1 MKKLL
6 SLLLALVMLLSFAA
20 CANDDDTPPANED
33 GQQEEQNGSEAGTMN
48 KLADIKAAG
57 ELVVG
62 TSADYPPYE
71 FHMEIDGVDTIVGF
85 DIAIAQAF
93 ADELGV
99 ELKLVDMALES
110 LLISL
115 QKGDFDLVMAGLTPD
130 EERAKTVDFTDVFF
144 HNKQIVII
152 RAEDADKYVT
162 TEDMAGTTLGVQAG
176 TVQETI
182 AADLTDENKVIK
194 LKKFPELIMELKT
207 VKIDG
212 VCTNTMVAS
221 AYVSAH
227 PDLLCQDI
235 GIVWE
240 NTGFAG
246 AIQKGDNGEFMAFLN
261 DTIAKLQEDGS
272 IDRFVA
278 EAQELA
284 NASSEDADSEA
295 ACLIVFD

>member
-20 CANDDDTPPANED
+20 CANDDTPPAD
-33 GQQEEQNGSEAGTMN
+33 GDDQQQEEQNGSESTTMN

-62 TSADYPPYE
+62 TSADYPPYG
-71 FHMEIDGVDTIVGF
+71 FHTEIDGKDTIVGF
-85 DIAIAQAF
+85 DISIAQAF

-99 ELKLVDMALES
+99 ELKLVDMAFES

-115 QKGDFDLVMAGLTPD
+115 QNGDFDLVMAGLTPD

-176 TVQETI
+176 TIQETI
-182 AADLTDENKVIK
+182 AADLTDENKVVK

-207 VKIDG
+207 GKVDG

-235 GIVWE
+235 GIVWD
-240 NTGFAG
+240 NTGFSG

-261 DTIAKLQEDGS
+261 ETIAKLQEDGS

-278 EAQELA
+278 EAQQLA
-284 NASSEDADSEA
+284 NASSEDADS
-295 ACLIVFD
+295 

>member
-20 CANDDDTPPANED
+20 CANDDTPPAD
-33 GQQEEQNGSEAGTMN
+33 GDDQQQEEQNGSESTTMN

-71 FHMEIDGVDTIVGF
+71 FHTEIDGKDTIVGF
-85 DIAIAQAF
+85 DISIAQAF

-99 ELKLVDMALES
+99 ELKLVDMAFES

-130 EERAKTVDFTDVFF
+130 EKRAKTVDFTDVFF

-176 TVQETI
+176 TIQETI
-182 AADLTDENKVIK
+182 AADLTDENKVVK

-207 VKIDG
+207 GKVDG

-235 GIVWE
+235 GIVWD

-261 DTIAKLQEDGS
+261 ETIAKLQEDGS

-278 EAQELA
+278 EAQQLA
-284 NASSEDADSEA
+284 NASSEDADS
-295 ACLIVFD
+295 

>member
-6 SLLLALVMLLSFAA
+6 SLLLALIMLLSFAA
-20 CANDDDTPPANED
+20 CANDDTPPAD
-33 GQQEEQNGSEAGTMN
+33 GDDQQQEEQNGSEAGTMN

-71 FHMEIDGVDTIVGF
+71 FHTEIDGKDTIVGF

-99 ELKLVDMALES
+99 ELKLVDMAFES

-115 QKGDFDLVMAGLTPD
+115 QNGDFDLVMAGLTPD

-182 AADLTDENKVIK
+182 AADLTDENKVVK

-207 VKIDG
+207 GKVDG

-235 GIVWE
+235 GIVWD

-261 DTIAKLQEDGS
+261 ETIAKLQEDGS

-295 ACLIVFD
+295 A

>member
-20 CANDDDTPPANED
+20 CANDDTPPAD
-33 GQQEEQNGSEAGTMN
+33 GDDQQQEEQNGSESTTMN

-71 FHMEIDGVDTIVGF
+71 FHTEIDGKDTIVGF
-85 DIAIAQAF
+85 DISIAQAF

-99 ELKLVDMALES
+99 ELKLVDMAFES

-115 QKGDFDLVMAGLTPD
+115 QNGDFDLVMAGLTPD

-182 AADLTDENKVIK
+182 AADLTDENKVVK

-207 VKIDG
+207 GKVDG

-235 GIVWE
+235 GIVWD
-240 NTGFAG
+240 NTGFSG

-261 DTIAKLQEDGS
+261 ETIAKLQEDGS

-278 EAQELA
+278 EAQQLA
-284 NASSEDADSEA
+284 NASSEDADS
-295 ACLIVFD
+295 

>member
-20 CANDDDTPPANED
+20 CANDDTPPAD
-33 GQQEEQNGSEAGTMN
+33 GDDQQQEEQNGSESTTMN

-71 FHMEIDGVDTIVGF
+71 FHTEIDGKDTIVGF
-85 DIAIAQAF
+85 DISIAQAF

-99 ELKLVDMALES
+99 ELKLVDMAFES

-115 QKGDFDLVMAGLTPD
+115 QNGDFDLVMAGLTPD

-182 AADLTDENKVIK
+182 AADLTDENKVVK

-207 VKIDG
+207 GKIDG

-235 GIVWE
+235 GIVWD

-261 DTIAKLQEDGS
+261 ETIAKLQEDGS

-284 NASSEDADSEA
+284 NASSEDADS
-295 ACLIVFD
+295 

>member
-20 CANDDDTPPANED
+20 CANDDTPPAD
-33 GQQEEQNGSEAGTMN
+33 GDDQQQEEQNGSEAGTMN

-71 FHMEIDGVDTIVGF
+71 FHTEIDGKDTIVGF
-85 DIAIAQAF
+85 DISIAQAF

-99 ELKLVDMALES
+99 ELKLVDMAFES

-115 QKGDFDLVMAGLTPD
+115 QNGDFDLVMAGLTPD

-176 TVQETI
+176 TIQETI
-182 AADLTDENKVIK
+182 AADLTDENKVVK

-207 VKIDG
+207 GKVDG

-235 GIVWE
+235 GIVWD

-284 NASSEDADSEA
+284 NASSEDADS
-295 ACLIVFD
+295 

>member
-20 CANDDDTPPANED
+20 CANDDTPPAD
-33 GQQEEQNGSEAGTMN
+33 GDDQQQEEQNGSESTTMN

-71 FHMEIDGVDTIVGF
+71 FHNEIDGKDTIVGF
-85 DIAIAQAF
+85 DISIAQAF

-99 ELKLVDMALES
+99 ELKLVDMAFES

-130 EERAKTVDFTDVFF
+130 EKRAKTVDFTDVFF

-207 VKIDG
+207 GKIDG

-235 GIVWE
+235 GIV
-240 NTGFAG
+240 
-246 AIQKGDNGEFMAFLN
+246 
-261 DTIAKLQEDGS
+261 
-272 IDRFVA
+272 
-278 EAQELA
+278 
-284 NASSEDADSEA
+284 
-295 ACLIVFD
+295 

>member
-6 SLLLALVMLLSFAA
+6 GLLLALVMLLSFAA

-99 ELKLVDMALES
+99 ELKLVDMVLES

-176 TVQETI
+176 TIQETI
-182 AADLTDENKVIK
+182 AADLTDENKVVK

-207 VKIDG
+207 GKIDG

-235 GIVWE
+235 GIVWD
-240 NTGFAG
+240 NTGFSG

-261 DTIAKLQEDGS
+261 ETIAKLQEDGS

-278 EAQELA
+278 EAQQLA
-284 NASSEDADSEA
+284 NASSEDADS
-295 ACLIVFD
+295 

>member
-99 ELKLVDMALES
+99 ELKLVDMAFES
-110 LLISL
+110 LLISPA
-115 QKGDFDLVMAGLTPD
+115 KGRLRLVMPALPPMKSAPRRSTSPTSFSTIS
-130 EERAKTVDFTDVFF
+130 RLSLSVPRMPTSMSP
-144 HNKQIVII
+144 
-152 RAEDADKYVT
+152 

-207 VKIDG
+207 GKL
-212 VCTNTMVAS
+212 TAS
-221 AYVSAH
+221 APTPWWLRPMFRPIPTFCARTSASFGKT
-227 PDLLCQDI
+227 P
-235 GIVWE
+235 
-240 NTGFAG
+240 GFAG

-272 IDRFVA
+272 IDMFVA

-295 ACLIVFD
+295 A

>member
-20 CANDDDTPPANED
+20 CANDDTPPAD
-33 GQQEEQNGSEAGTMN
+33 GDDQQQEEQNGSESTTMN

-71 FHMEIDGVDTIVGF
+71 FHTEIDGKDTIVGF
-85 DIAIAQAF
+85 DISIAQAF

-99 ELKLVDMALES
+99 ELKLVDMAFES

-115 QKGDFDLVMAGLTPD
+115 QNGDFDLVMAGLTPD

-176 TVQETI
+176 TIQETI
-182 AADLTDENKVIK
+182 AADLTDENKVVK

-207 VKIDG
+207 GKVDG

-235 GIVWE
+235 GIVWD
-240 NTGFAG
+240 NTGFSG

-261 DTIAKLQEDGS
+261 ETIAKLQEDGS

-278 EAQELA
+278 EAQQLA
-284 NASSEDADSEA
+284 NASSEDADS
-295 ACLIVFD
+295 

>member
-20 CANDDDTPPANED
+20 CANDDDTPPAD
-33 GQQEEQNGSEAGTMN
+33 GDDQQQEEQNGSEAGTMN

-71 FHMEIDGVDTIVGF
+71 FHTEIDGKDTIVGF

-99 ELKLVDMALES
+99 ELKLVDMAFES

-130 EERAKTVDFTDVFF
+130 EKRAKTVDFTDVFF

-176 TVQETI
+176 TIQETI
-182 AADLTDENKVIK
+182 AADLTDENKVVK

-207 VKIDG
+207 GKVDG
-212 VCTNTMVAS
+212 VCTNTMVGLPES
-221 AYVSAH
+221 PS
-227 PDLLCQDI
+227 
-235 GIVWE
+235 
-240 NTGFAG
+240 
-246 AIQKGDNGEFMAFLN
+246 FLSR
-261 DTIAKLQEDGS
+261 E
-272 IDRFVA
+272 
-278 EAQELA
+278 
-284 NASSEDADSEA
+284 
-295 ACLIVFD
+295 

>member
-20 CANDDDTPPANED
+20 CANDDDTPPAD
-33 GQQEEQNGSEAGTMN
+33 GDDQQQEEQNGSEAGTMN

-99 ELKLVDMALES
+99 ELKLVDMAFES

-182 AADLTDENKVIK
+182 AADLTDENKVVK

-207 VKIDG
+207 GKVDG

-235 GIVWE
+235 GIVWD
-240 NTGFAG
+240 NTGFSG

-261 DTIAKLQEDGS
+261 ETIAKLQEDGS

-278 EAQELA
+278 EAQQLA
-284 NASSEDADSEA
+284 NASSEDADS
-295 ACLIVFD
+295 

>member
-20 CANDDDTPPANED
+20 CANDDTPPAD
-33 GQQEEQNGSEAGTMN
+33 GDDQQQEEQNGSESTTMN

-71 FHMEIDGVDTIVGF
+71 FHTEIDGKDTIVGF

-99 ELKLVDMALES
+99 ELKLVDMAFES

-115 QKGDFDLVMAGLTPD
+115 QNGDFDLVMAGLTPD

-176 TVQETI
+176 TIQETI
-182 AADLTDENKVIK
+182 AADLTDENKVVK

-207 VKIDG
+207 GKIDG

-235 GIVWE
+235 GIVWD

-284 NASSEDADSEA
+284 NASSEDADS
-295 ACLIVFD
+295 

>member
-20 CANDDDTPPANED
+20 CANDDTPPAD
-33 GQQEEQNGSEAGTMN
+33 GDDQQQEEQNGSEAGTMN

-71 FHMEIDGVDTIVGF
+71 FHTEIDGKDTIVGF

-99 ELKLVDMALES
+99 ELKLVDMAFES

-115 QKGDFDLVMAGLTPD
+115 QNGDFDLVMAGLTPD

-176 TVQETI
+176 TIQETI
-182 AADLTDENKVIK
+182 AADLTDENKVVK

-207 VKIDG
+207 GKIDG

-235 GIVWE
+235 GIVWD

-261 DTIAKLQEDGS
+261 ETIAKLQEDGS

-278 EAQELA
+278 EAQQLA
-284 NASSEDADSEA
+284 NASSEDADS
-295 ACLIVFD
+295 

>member
-20 CANDDDTPPANED
+20 CANDDTPPAD
-33 GQQEEQNGSEAGTMN
+33 GDDQQQEEQNGSESTTMN

-71 FHMEIDGVDTIVGF
+71 FHTEIDGKDTIVGF
-85 DIAIAQAF
+85 DISIAQAF

-99 ELKLVDMALES
+99 ELKLVDMAFES

-115 QKGDFDLVMAGLTPD
+115 QNGDFDLVMAGLTPD

-176 TVQETI
+176 TIQETI
-182 AADLTDENKVIK
+182 AADLTDENKVVK

-207 VKIDG
+207 GKVDG

-235 GIVWE
+235 GIVWD
-240 NTGFAG
+240 NTGFSG

-261 DTIAKLQEDGS
+261 ETIAKLQEDGS

-278 EAQELA
+278 EAQHLA
-284 NASSEDADSEA
+284 NASSEDADS
-295 ACLIVFD
+295 

>member
-99 ELKLVDMALES
+99 ELKLVDMAFES

-130 EERAKTVDFTDVFF
+130 EERAKMTELLASGFADTFRRLHPDTADAYSWWSYRF
-144 HNKQIVII
+144 HAREKNAGWRIDYFIVSERLMPHVVSASI
-152 RAEDADKYVT
+152 RADV
-162 TEDMAGTTLGVQAG
+162 LGSDHCPV
-176 TVQETI
+176 V
-182 AADLTDENKVIK
+182 L
-194 LKKFPELIMELKT
+194 ELD
-207 VKIDG
+207 V
-212 VCTNTMVAS
+212 
-221 AYVSAH
+221 
-227 PDLLCQDI
+227 
-235 GIVWE
+235 
-240 NTGFAG
+240 
-246 AIQKGDNGEFMAFLN
+246 
-261 DTIAKLQEDGS
+261 
-272 IDRFVA
+272 
-278 EAQELA
+278 
-284 NASSEDADSEA
+284 
-295 ACLIVFD
+295 

>member
-20 CANDDDTPPANED
+20 CANDDTPPAD
-33 GQQEEQNGSEAGTMN
+33 GDDQQQEEQNGSESTTMN

-71 FHMEIDGVDTIVGF
+71 FHTEIDGKDTIVGF

-99 ELKLVDMALES
+99 ELKLVDMAFES

-182 AADLTDENKVIK
+182 AADLTDENKVVK

-207 VKIDG
+207 GKVDG

-235 GIVWE
+235 GIVWD
-240 NTGFAG
+240 NTGFSG

-261 DTIAKLQEDGS
+261 ETIAKLQEDGS

-278 EAQELA
+278 EAQQLA
-284 NASSEDADSEA
+284 NASSEDADS
-295 ACLIVFD
+295 

>member
-20 CANDDDTPPANED
+20 CANDDTPPAD
-33 GQQEEQNGSEAGTMN
+33 GDDQQQEEQNGSEAGTMN

-99 ELKLVDMALES
+99 ELKLVDMAFES

-176 TVQETI
+176 TIQETI
-182 AADLTDENKVIK
+182 AADLTDENKVVK

-207 VKIDG
+207 GKVDG

-235 GIVWE
+235 GIVWD
-240 NTGFAG
+240 NTGFSG

-261 DTIAKLQEDGS
+261 ETIAKLQEDGS

-278 EAQELA
+278 EAQQLA
-284 NASSEDADSEA
+284 NASSEDADS
-295 ACLIVFD
+295 

>member
-20 CANDDDTPPANED
+20 CANDDTPPAD
-33 GQQEEQNGSEAGTMN
+33 GDDQQQEEQNGSESTTMN

-71 FHMEIDGVDTIVGF
+71 FHTEIDGKDTIVGF
-85 DIAIAQAF
+85 DISIAQAF

-99 ELKLVDMALES
+99 ELKLVDMAFES

-115 QKGDFDLVMAGLTPD
+115 QNGDFDLVMAGLTPD

-176 TVQETI
+176 TIQETI
-182 AADLTDENKVIK
+182 AADLTDENKVVK

-207 VKIDG
+207 GKVDG

-235 GIVWE
+235 GIVWD
-240 NTGFAG
+240 NTGFSG

-284 NASSEDADSEA
+284 NASSEDADS
-295 ACLIVFD
+295 

>member
-20 CANDDDTPPANED
+20 CANDDTPPAD
-33 GQQEEQNGSEAGTMN
+33 GDDQQQEEQNGSEAGTMN

-99 ELKLVDMALES
+99 ELKLVDMAFES

-130 EERAKTVDFTDVFF
+130 EDRAKTVDFTDVFF

-176 TVQETI
+176 TIQETI

-207 VKIDG
+207 GKIDG

-235 GIVWE
+235 GIVWD
-240 NTGFAG
+240 NTGFSG

-261 DTIAKLQEDGS
+261 ETIAKLQEDGS

-295 ACLIVFD
+295 A

>member
-99 ELKLVDMALES
+99 ELKLVDMVLES

-182 AADLTDENKVIK
+182 AADLTDENKVVK

-207 VKIDG
+207 GKIDG

-235 GIVWE
+235 GIVWD
-240 NTGFAG
+240 NTGFSG

-284 NASSEDADSEA
+284 NASSEDADS
-295 ACLIVFD
+295 

>member
-20 CANDDDTPPANED
+20 CANDDTPPAD
-33 GQQEEQNGSEAGTMN
+33 GDDQQQEEQNGSESTTMN

-71 FHMEIDGVDTIVGF
+71 FHTEIDGKDTIVGF

-99 ELKLVDMALES
+99 ELKLVDMAFES

-115 QKGDFDLVMAGLTPD
+115 QNGDFDLVMAGLTPD

-176 TVQETI
+176 TIQETI
-182 AADLTDENKVIK
+182 AADLTDENKVVK

-207 VKIDG
+207 GKIDG

-235 GIVWE
+235 GIVWD
-240 NTGFAG
+240 NTGFSG

-261 DTIAKLQEDGS
+261 ETIAKLQEDGS

-278 EAQELA
+278 EAQQLA
-284 NASSEDADSEA
+284 NASSEDADS
-295 ACLIVFD
+295 

>member
-20 CANDDDTPPANED
+20 CANDDTPPAD
-33 GQQEEQNGSEAGTMN
+33 GDDQQQEEQNGSEAGTMN

-71 FHMEIDGVDTIVGF
+71 FHTEIDGKDTIVGF
-85 DIAIAQAF
+85 DISIAQAF

-99 ELKLVDMALES
+99 ELKLVDMAFES

-115 QKGDFDLVMAGLTPD
+115 QNGDFDLVMAGLTPD
-130 EERAKTVDFTDVFF
+130 EKRAKTVDFTDVFF

-182 AADLTDENKVIK
+182 AADLTDENKVVK

-207 VKIDG
+207 GKVDG

-235 GIVWE
+235 GIVWD
-240 NTGFAG
+240 NTGFSG

-261 DTIAKLQEDGS
+261 ETIAKLQEDGS

-278 EAQELA
+278 EAQQLA

-295 ACLIVFD
+295 A

>member
-20 CANDDDTPPANED
+20 CANDDTPPAD
-33 GQQEEQNGSEAGTMN
+33 GDDQQQEEQNGSESTTMN

-71 FHMEIDGVDTIVGF
+71 FHTEIDGKDTIVGF

-99 ELKLVDMALES
+99 ELKLVDMAFES

-176 TVQETI
+176 TIQETI
-182 AADLTDENKVIK
+182 AADLTDENKVVK

-207 VKIDG
+207 GKVDG

-235 GIVWE
+235 GIVWD
-240 NTGFAG
+240 NTGFSG

-261 DTIAKLQEDGS
+261 ETIAKLQEDGS

-278 EAQELA
+278 EAQQLA
-284 NASSEDADSEA
+284 NASSEDADS
-295 ACLIVFD
+295 

>member
-20 CANDDDTPPANED
+20 CANDDDTPPAD
-33 GQQEEQNGSEAGTMN
+33 GDDQQQEEQNGSEAGTMN

-71 FHMEIDGVDTIVGF
+71 FHTEIDGKDTIVGF

-99 ELKLVDMALES
+99 ELKLVDMAFES

-115 QKGDFDLVMAGLTPD
+115 QNGDFDLVMAGLTPD

-176 TVQETI
+176 TIQETI
-182 AADLTDENKVIK
+182 AADLTDENKVVK

-207 VKIDG
+207 GKVDG

-235 GIVWE
+235 GIVWD
-240 NTGFAG
+240 NTGFSG

-261 DTIAKLQEDGS
+261 ETIAKLQEDGS

-278 EAQELA
+278 EAQQLA
-284 NASSEDADSEA
+284 NASSEDADS
-295 ACLIVFD
+295 

>member
-20 CANDDDTPPANED
+20 CANDDTPPAD
-33 GQQEEQNGSEAGTMN
+33 GDDQQQEEQNGSESTTMN

-71 FHMEIDGVDTIVGF
+71 FHTEIDGKDTIVGF
-85 DIAIAQAF
+85 DISIAQAF

-99 ELKLVDMALES
+99 ELKLVDMAFES

-115 QKGDFDLVMAGLTPD
+115 QNGDFDLVMAGLTPD

-176 TVQETI
+176 TIQETI
-182 AADLTDENKVIK
+182 AADLTDENKVVK

-207 VKIDG
+207 GKIDG

-235 GIVWE
+235 GIVWD

-261 DTIAKLQEDGS
+261 ETIAKLQEDGS

-278 EAQELA
+278 EAQQLA
-284 NASSEDADSEA
+284 NASSEDADS
-295 ACLIVFD
+295 

>member
-20 CANDDDTPPANED
+20 CANDDTPPAD
-33 GQQEEQNGSEAGTMN
+33 GDDQQQEEQNGSESTTMN

-71 FHMEIDGVDTIVGF
+71 FHTEIDGKDTIVGF
-85 DIAIAQAF
+85 DISIAQAF

-99 ELKLVDMALES
+99 ELKLVDMAFES

-115 QKGDFDLVMAGLTPD
+115 QNGDFDLVMAGLTPD
-130 EERAKTVDFTDVFF
+130 EKRAKTVDFTDVFF

-176 TVQETI
+176 TIQETI
-182 AADLTDENKVIK
+182 AADLTDENKVVK

-207 VKIDG
+207 GKIDG

-235 GIVWE
+235 GIVWD

-261 DTIAKLQEDGS
+261 ETIAKLQEDGS

-278 EAQELA
+278 EAQQLA
-284 NASSEDADSEA
+284 NASSEDADS
-295 ACLIVFD
+295 

>member
-20 CANDDDTPPANED
+20 CANDDTPPAD
-33 GQQEEQNGSEAGTMN
+33 GDDQQQEEQNGSESTTMN

-71 FHMEIDGVDTIVGF
+71 FHTEIDGKDTIVGF

-99 ELKLVDMALES
+99 ELKLVDMAFES

-115 QKGDFDLVMAGLTPD
+115 QNGDFDLVMAGLTPD

-182 AADLTDENKVIK
+182 AADLTDENKVVK

-207 VKIDG
+207 GKIDG

-235 GIVWE
+235 GIVWD
-240 NTGFAG
+240 NTGFSG

-261 DTIAKLQEDGS
+261 ETIAKLQEDGS

-278 EAQELA
+278 EAQQLA
-284 NASSEDADSEA
+284 NASSEDADS
-295 ACLIVFD
+295 

>member
-20 CANDDDTPPANED
+20 CANDDTPPAD
-33 GQQEEQNGSEAGTMN
+33 GDDQQQEEQNGSESTTMN

-71 FHMEIDGVDTIVGF
+71 FHTEIDGKDTIVGF

-99 ELKLVDMALES
+99 ELKLVDMAFES

-130 EERAKTVDFTDVFF
+130 EDRAKTVDFTDVFF

-176 TVQETI
+176 TIQETI
-182 AADLTDENKVIK
+182 AADLTDENKVVK

-207 VKIDG
+207 GKVDG

-235 GIVWE
+235 GIVWD
-240 NTGFAG
+240 NTGFSG

-261 DTIAKLQEDGS
+261 ETIAKLQEDGS

-278 EAQELA
+278 EAQQLA
-284 NASSEDADSEA
+284 NASSEDADS
-295 ACLIVFD
+295 

>member
-20 CANDDDTPPANED
+20 CANDDTPPAD
-33 GQQEEQNGSEAGTMN
+33 GDDQQQEEQNGSESTTMN

-71 FHMEIDGVDTIVGF
+71 FHTEIDGKDTIVGF
-85 DIAIAQAF
+85 DISIAQAF

-99 ELKLVDMALES
+99 ELKLVDMAFES

-130 EERAKTVDFTDVFF
+130 EKRAKTVDFTDVFF

-207 VKIDG
+207 GKIDG

-235 GIVWE
+235 GIVWD

-261 DTIAKLQEDGS
+261 ETIAKLQEDGS

-278 EAQELA
+278 EAQQLA
-284 NASSEDADSEA
+284 NASSEDADS
-295 ACLIVFD
+295 

>member
-20 CANDDDTPPANED
+20 CANDDTPPAD
-33 GQQEEQNGSEAGTMN
+33 GDDQQQEEQNGSESTTMN

-71 FHMEIDGVDTIVGF
+71 FHTEIDGKDTIVGF
-85 DIAIAQAF
+85 DISIAQAF

-99 ELKLVDMALES
+99 ELKLVDMAFES

-115 QKGDFDLVMAGLTPD
+115 QNGDFDLVMAGLTPD
-130 EERAKTVDFTDVFF
+130 EKRAKTVDFTDVFF

-182 AADLTDENKVIK
+182 AADLTDENKVVK

-207 VKIDG
+207 GKIDG

-235 GIVWE
+235 GIVWD

-284 NASSEDADSEA
+284 NASSEDADS
-295 ACLIVFD
+295 

>member
-20 CANDDDTPPANED
+20 CANDDTPPAD
-33 GQQEEQNGSEAGTMN
+33 GDDQQQEEQNGSESTTMN

-71 FHMEIDGVDTIVGF
+71 FHTEIDGKDTIVGF
-85 DIAIAQAF
+85 DISIAQAF

-99 ELKLVDMALES
+99 ELKLVDMAFES

-115 QKGDFDLVMAGLTPD
+115 QNGDFDLVMAGLTPD

-176 TVQETI
+176 TIQETI
-182 AADLTDENKVIK
+182 AADLTDENKVVK

-207 VKIDG
+207 GKVDG

-235 GIVWE
+235 GIVWD
-240 NTGFAG
+240 NTGFSG

-261 DTIAKLQEDGS
+261 ETIAKLQEDGS

-284 NASSEDADSEA
+284 NASSEDADS
-295 ACLIVFD
+295 

>member
-20 CANDDDTPPANED
+20 CANDDTPPAD
-33 GQQEEQNGSEAGTMN
+33 GDDQQQEEQNGSESTTMN

-71 FHMEIDGVDTIVGF
+71 FHTEIDGKDTIVGF
-85 DIAIAQAF
+85 DISIAQAF

-99 ELKLVDMALES
+99 ELKLVDMAFES

-130 EERAKTVDFTDVFF
+130 EKRAKTVDFTDVFF

-152 RAEDADKYVT
+152 RAEDADKYVA

-182 AADLTDENKVIK
+182 AADLTDENKVVK

-207 VKIDG
+207 GKVDG

-261 DTIAKLQEDGS
+261 ETIAKLQEDGS

-278 EAQELA
+278 EAQQLA
-284 NASSEDADSEA
+284 NASSEDADS
-295 ACLIVFD
+295 

>member
-20 CANDDDTPPANED
+20 CANDDTPPAD
-33 GQQEEQNGSEAGTMN
+33 GDDQQQEEQNGSEAGTMN

-71 FHMEIDGVDTIVGF
+71 FHTEIDGKDTIVGF
-85 DIAIAQAF
+85 DISIAQAF

-99 ELKLVDMALES
+99 ELKLVDMAFES

-115 QKGDFDLVMAGLTPD
+115 QNGDFDLVMAGLTPD

-176 TVQETI
+176 TIQETI
-182 AADLTDENKVIK
+182 AADLTDENKVVK

-207 VKIDG
+207 GKVDG

-235 GIVWE
+235 GIVWD
-240 NTGFAG
+240 NTGFSG

-261 DTIAKLQEDGS
+261 ETIAKLQEDGS

-278 EAQELA
+278 EAQQLA
-284 NASSEDADSEA
+284 NASSEDADS
-295 ACLIVFD
+295 

>member
-20 CANDDDTPPANED
+20 CANDDTPPAD
-33 GQQEEQNGSEAGTMN
+33 GDDQQQEEQNGSEATTMN

-71 FHMEIDGVDTIVGF
+71 FHTEIDGKDTIVGF

-99 ELKLVDMALES
+99 ELKLVDMAFES

-115 QKGDFDLVMAGLTPD
+115 QNGDFDLVMAGLTPD

-176 TVQETI
+176 TIQETI
-182 AADLTDENKVIK
+182 AADLTDENKVVK

-207 VKIDG
+207 GKIDG

-235 GIVWE
+235 GIVWD
-240 NTGFAG
+240 NTGFSG

-261 DTIAKLQEDGS
+261 ETIAKLQEDGS

-278 EAQELA
+278 EAQQLA
-284 NASSEDADSEA
+284 NASSEDADS
-295 ACLIVFD
+295 

>member
-20 CANDDDTPPANED
+20 CANDDDTPPAD
-33 GQQEEQNGSEAGTMN
+33 GDDQQQEEQNGSESTTMN

-71 FHMEIDGVDTIVGF
+71 FHTEIDGKDTIVGF
-85 DIAIAQAF
+85 DISIAQAF

-99 ELKLVDMALES
+99 ELKLVDMAFES

-115 QKGDFDLVMAGLTPD
+115 QNGDFDLVMAGLTPD
-130 EERAKTVDFTDVFF
+130 EKRAKTVDFTDVFF

-182 AADLTDENKVIK
+182 AADLTDENKVVK

-207 VKIDG
+207 GKIDG

-235 GIVWE
+235 GIVWD

-261 DTIAKLQEDGS
+261 ETIAKLQEDGS

-278 EAQELA
+278 EAQQLA
-284 NASSEDADSEA
+284 NASSEDADS
-295 ACLIVFD
+295 

>member
-6 SLLLALVMLLSFAA
+6 SLLLSLVMLLSFAA
-20 CANDDDTPPANED
+20 CANDDTPPAD
-33 GQQEEQNGSEAGTMN
+33 GDDQQQEEQNGSEAGTMN

-99 ELKLVDMALES
+99 ELKLVDMAFES

-176 TVQETI
+176 TIQETI
-182 AADLTDENKVIK
+182 AADLTDENKVVK

-207 VKIDG
+207 GKVDG

-235 GIVWE
+235 GIVWD
-240 NTGFAG
+240 NTGFSG

-261 DTIAKLQEDGS
+261 ETIAKLQEDGS

-278 EAQELA
+278 EAQQLA
-284 NASSEDADSEA
+284 NASSEDADS
-295 ACLIVFD
+295 

>member
-20 CANDDDTPPANED
+20 CANDDTPPAD
-33 GQQEEQNGSEAGTMN
+33 GDDQQQEEQNGSESTTMN

-71 FHMEIDGVDTIVGF
+71 FHTEIDGKDTIVGF
-85 DIAIAQAF
+85 DISIAQAF

-99 ELKLVDMALES
+99 ELKLVDMAFES

-115 QKGDFDLVMAGLTPD
+115 QNGDFDLVMAGLTPD

-182 AADLTDENKVIK
+182 AADLTDENKVVK

-207 VKIDG
+207 GKIDG

-235 GIVWE
+235 GIVWD

-278 EAQELA
+278 EAQQLA
-284 NASSEDADSEA
+284 NASSEDADS
-295 ACLIVFD
+295 